1 MNMSQSHVH
10 RALGPDPGGVA
21 RRDPPGGTE
30 MLRMRPS
37 QARTAR
43 ETEAPPTAAAGEL
56 ERTETADTA
65 GDRSGATGATRRAR
79 SGRGSRRETM
89 PPPVVLDRYVLQR
102 RLGSGAFGTVWMA
115 RDERL
120 ERDVAVKM
128 LPRERIVGGRFERE
142 ARVAARLSHPG
153 IVTLYEASMDDEGA
167 YLVSELVR
175 GTTLDRL
182 LESGRLSDQD
192 IVDVG
197 IVLCDALEHAHG
209 EGVVHRDVKPSNVL
223 IPEHPASPA
232 QLAKL
237 TDFGVARVIGGD
249 TLTRTGDVIGTLAYM
264 APEQA
269 EGLEA
274 GPSADLYSLAL
285 VLYEALTGVNPALAP
300 SGATRHRRLGTYM
313 SPLRRQRRD
322 LPRELGSGIDMAL
335 RPRARERGRIFDLRR
350 ALVAARDTVATEPG
364 VVGDG
369 WAPRERLLT
378 RVRPV
383 VSDDKPA
390 PVDDSEPEAAGRNDR
405 VWVSR
410 GLGALGAGASAAW
423 LSAHALAPAPL
434 PPAAAALICAAMTL
448 LLPRIGWLA
457 LTLAAAGL
465 TAAQGHGGL
474 ALLILPAALS
484 AVVLIPWRPTSW
496 PLPAGA
502 TALGLI
508 GLAGAWPAVAGW
520 ASSVWRRAALGAAG
534 WIWLALVS
542 AIAGRGLYLNWLP
555 ATPATGWEGSIHAA
569 ARQVLTPLLSSGV
582 LAPAAV
588 WAVAAAV
595 LPWLVR
601 GRSLVL
607 DLIMAVIWSATV
619 ASAST
624 AVLSA
629 AHGSHGSPTAPAA
642 VLGAVVG
649 AALALTRLWFPAPAG
664 VLPMSRRPT
673 GTDRTD
679 RAPGSGA
686 RGQFP

>member
-1 MNMSQSHVH
+1 
-10 RALGPDPGGVA
+10 
-21 RRDPPGGTE
+21 
-30 MLRMRPS
+30 MRPS

-43 ETEAPPTAAAGEL
+43 ETEAPPTAAVGEL
-56 ERTETADTA
+56 GMTETAHTA
-65 GDRSGATGATRRAR
+65 ADRTGATGATRRAR

-182 LESGRLSDQD
+182 LEAGRLSDRD

-197 IVLCDALEHAHG
+197 VVLCDALEHAHG

-223 IPEHPASPA
+223 VPERPASPA

-249 TLTRTGDVIGTLAYM
+249 TLTRTGDIIGTLAYM

-313 SPLRRQRRD
+313 PPLRRQRRD
-322 LPRELGSGIDMAL
+322 LPRELGSGIDLAL
-335 RPRARERGRIFDLRR
+335 RPRARERGRILDLRR
-350 ALVAARDTVATEPG
+350 ALVAARDLVGDETG

-378 RVRPV
+378 RERPV
-383 VSDDKPA
+383 VSDDGPA
-390 PVDDSEPEAAGRNDR
+390 RVGPARGDDYEPEAAGMTDR

-410 GLGALGAGASAAW
+410 GLGALGAGATAAW
-423 LSAHALAPAPL
+423 LSAHALTPAPL
-434 PPAAAALICAAMTL
+434 PPAVAALICAAMTL
-448 LLPRIGWLA
+448 LLPRLGWLT
-457 LTLAAAGL
+457 LTLAVAGL

-474 ALLILPAALS
+474 ALVIVPAALS
-484 AVVLIPWRPTSW
+484 AVVLIPWRSTSW

-520 ASSVWRRAALGAAG
+520 TSSVWRRAALGAAG
-534 WIWLALVS
+534 WMWLALVS
-542 AIAGRGLYLNWLP
+542 PIAGRGLYLNWLP
-555 ATPATGWEGSIHAA
+555 ATPATGWEDSVRAGAQ
-569 ARQVLTPLLSSGV
+569 QVLNPLLSSGV

-588 WAVAAAV
+588 WAVGAAV

-607 DLIMAVIWSATV
+607 DVTMAVIWSATV
-619 ASAST
+619 VSAST

-629 AHGSHGSPTAPAA
+629 VHGSHGTPTAPAA

-649 AALALTRLWFPAPAG
+649 AALALGRPWFPAPAG
-664 VLPMSRRPT
+664 VLTMSRRPT
-673 GTDRTD
+673 GTDRIG

>member
-1 MNMSQSHVH
+1 
-10 RALGPDPGGVA
+10 
-21 RRDPPGGTE
+21 
-30 MLRMRPS
+30 MRPS
-37 QARTAR
+37 PARTAR
-43 ETEAPPTAAAGEL
+43 ETEAPPTVAAGEPG
-56 ERTETADTA
+56 RTETVHTAADRT
-65 GDRSGATGATRRAR
+65 GATGVTRRAR
-79 SGRGSRRETM
+79 SGRASRRETM

-153 IVTLYEASMDDEGA
+153 IVTLYEALMDDEGA

-182 LESGRLSDQD
+182 LEAGRLSDQD

-197 IVLCDALEHAHG
+197 VVLCDALEHAHG

-223 IPEHPASPA
+223 VPERPASPA

-249 TLTRTGDVIGTLAYM
+249 TLTRTGDIIGTLAYM

-300 SGATRHRRLGTYM
+300 SGATRHRRLGTYLP
-313 SPLRRQRRD
+313 PLRRQRRD

-335 RPRARERGRIFDLRR
+335 RPRARERGRILDLRR
-350 ALVAARDTVATEPG
+350 ALVAAREMVAAEPG

-378 RVRPV
+378 RERPV
-383 VSDDKPA
+383 VSDDTPA
-390 PVDDSEPEAAGRNDR
+390 RADDNEPEAAGLNDR

-423 LSAHALAPAPL
+423 LSAHALVAAPL
-434 PPAAAALICAAMTL
+434 PPAVAALICAAMTL

-457 LTLAAAGL
+457 LTLAAVTL

-474 ALLILPAALS
+474 ALVIVPAALS
-484 AVVLIPWRPTSW
+484 AAVLIPWRPTSW

-508 GLAGAWPAVAGW
+508 GLAGAWPAMAGW

-542 AIAGRGLYLNWLP
+542 PIAGRGLYLNWLP
-555 ATPATGWEGSIHAA
+555 ATPANGWEGSVRAA
-569 ARQVLTPLLSSGV
+569 AEQVLTPLLNSGV

-588 WAVAAAV
+588 WAAAAAV

-601 GRSLVL
+601 GRTLVL
-607 DLIMAVIWSATV
+607 DLTMAVIWSATV
-619 ASAST
+619 VSAST
-624 AVLSA
+624 AALA
-629 AHGSHGSPTAPAA
+629 AVHGSHGTPTAPAA

-649 AALALTRLWFPAPAG
+649 AALALARLWFPAPAG
-664 VLPMSRRPT
+664 VRTMSRPQVGT
-673 GTDRTD
+673 GRTGP
-679 RAPGSGA
+679 APGSGV